1 MERRTPA
8 YSTALSIASHSKDWM
23 LKACGCVENSHCVTK
38 GDQDE
43 VLRVN
48 FDECS
53 DTLCFD
59 FNATYN

>member
-1 MERRTPA
+1 VA
-8 YSTALSIASHSKDWM
+8 YNTALSIASRSKDCM
-23 LKACGCVENSHCVTK
+23 LKACGLVENSHCVTK
-38 GDQDE
+38 SDQDE
-43 VLRVN
+43 VLKVN